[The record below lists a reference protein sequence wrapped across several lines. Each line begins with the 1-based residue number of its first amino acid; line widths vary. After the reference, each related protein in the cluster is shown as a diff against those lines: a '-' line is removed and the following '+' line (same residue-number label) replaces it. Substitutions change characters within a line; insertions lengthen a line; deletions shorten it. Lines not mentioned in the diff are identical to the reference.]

1 MADLSLPQAV
11 TLPNYFSQGGLTLPA
26 EILDSKGVPS
36 ALSTALNSTLHRE
49 RWKYSKPAPVLEGLA
64 NAMNL
69 PTIVGGE
76 QAGVQISQAPQ
87 QKLSF
92 GFDLSQAPEAFA
104 RLCYAQEAMFIHIDK
119 ALDAPLKI
127 HHADS
132 TVPVLLSL
140 GANAEATL
148 LENFTGNLQPQNTL
162 WISLAEGS
170 HLKHSRNSLE
180 AAHLHW
186 QYLAVD
192 IGKNADYLL
201 NNHAAGAGLRRQ
213 DIHIRVSGQ
222 GANAELIS
230 AAMISGKLALDQQ
243 VTLEHLV
250 ANGKSKQVVHNIVAD
265 GGKCTFNGRIH
276 IHEGANGTDATL
288 ANKNLGLGKNATIN
302 TKPELEIYT
311 DDVTC
316 AHGATIGQLSDQE
329 LFYLTSRGIS
339 PESAQALLSEG
350 FLRQC
355 TQGPLAEAALP
366 ILINAIK
373 QEQGV

>member
-11 TLPNYFSQGGLTLPA
+11 TLPNYFSQGDLALPA
-26 EILDSKGVPS
+26 QILDSKDVPS
-36 ALSTALNSTLHRE
+36 ALSAALNSTLHRE
-49 RWKYSKPAPVLEGLA
+49 RWKYSKTAPVLEGLA

-76 QAGVQISQAPQ
+76 QAGVEISQAPQ
-87 QKLSF
+87 QNLSF

-119 ALDAPLKI
+119 ALDAPLEI

-201 NNHAAGAGLRRQ
+201 NNHATGAGLRRQ

-250 ANGKSKQVVHNIVAD
+250 TNGKSKQVVHNIVAD

>member
-11 TLPNYFSQGGLTLPA
+11 TLPNYFSQGGLALPA
-26 EILDSKGVPS
+26 QILDSEDVPS
-36 ALSTALNSTLHRE
+36 ALSAALNSTLHRE
-49 RWKYSKPAPVLEGLA
+49 RWKYSKTAPVLEGLA
-64 NAMNL
+64 SAMNR
-69 PTIVGGE
+69 PIIVGGE
-76 QAGVQISQAPQ
+76 QAGVLISHAPQ
-87 QKLSF
+87 QNLSV

-104 RLCYAQEAMFIHIDK
+104 RLCYAQEAVFIHIDT
-119 ALDAPLKI
+119 ALDAPLEI

-140 GANAEATL
+140 GRNAHATL
-148 LENFTGNLQPQNTL
+148 LENFTGHLHPQNTL

-265 GGKCTFNGRIH
+265 GGKCSFNGRIH

-373 QEQGV
+373 QEQGA

>member
-11 TLPNYFSQGGLTLPA
+11 TLPSYFSQGGLALPA
-26 EILDSKGVPS
+26 QILDGEDVPS
-36 ALSTALNSTLHRE
+36 ALSAALNSTLHRE
-49 RWKYSKPAPVLEGLA
+49 RWKYSKTAPVIEELA
-64 NAMNL
+64 GAMNL
-69 PTIVGGE
+69 PIIIGGE
-76 QAGVQISQAPQ
+76 QAGVQISQVPQ
-87 QKLSF
+87 ENLSF

-104 RLCYAQEAMFIHIDK
+104 RLCYAQEAVFIHVDK
-119 ALDAPLKI
+119 ALDAPLEI
-127 HHADS
+127 QHEDS

-140 GANAEATL
+140 GENAQATL
-148 LENFTGNLQPQNTL
+148 LENFTGRLQPQNTL
-162 WISLAEGS
+162 WVSLAEGS

-201 NNHAAGAGLRRQ
+201 NNHATGAGLRRQ

-276 IHEGANGTDATL
+276 IHEGANGSDATL

-373 QEQGV
+373 REQEA

>member
-11 TLPNYFSQGGLTLPA
+11 TLPNYFSQGDLALPA
-26 EILDSKGVPS
+26 QILDSKDVPS
-36 ALSTALNSTLHRE
+36 ALSAALNSTLHRE
-49 RWKYSKPAPVLEGLA
+49 RWKYSKTAPVLEGLA

-87 QKLSF
+87 QNLSF

-104 RLCYAQEAMFIHIDK
+104 RLCYAQEAIFIHIDK
-119 ALDAPLKI
+119 ALDAPLEI

-250 ANGKSKQVVHNIVAD
+250 TNGKSKQVVHNIVAD

>member
-1 MADLSLPQAV
+1 
-11 TLPNYFSQGGLTLPA
+11 
-26 EILDSKGVPS
+26 
-36 ALSTALNSTLHRE
+36 
-49 RWKYSKPAPVLEGLA
+49 
-64 NAMNL
+64 
-69 PTIVGGE
+69 
-76 QAGVQISQAPQ
+76 
-87 QKLSF
+87 
-92 GFDLSQAPEAFA
+92 
-104 RLCYAQEAMFIHIDK
+104 
-119 ALDAPLKI
+119 
-127 HHADS
+127 
-132 TVPVLLSL
+132 
-140 GANAEATL
+140 L

-192 IGKNADYLL
+192 IGKNANYLL

-243 VTLEHLV
+243 VTLEHFV

-276 IHEGANGTDATL
+276 IHEGANGTDATR

-373 QEQGV
+373 QEQGA

>member
-11 TLPNYFSQGGLTLPA
+11 TLPNYFSQGDLALPA
-26 EILDSKGVPS
+26 QILDSKDVLS
-36 ALSTALNSTLHRE
+36 ALSAALNSTLHRE
-49 RWKYSKPAPVLEGLA
+49 RWKYSKTAPVLEGLA
-64 NAMNL
+64 STMNL
-69 PTIVGGE
+69 PTIIGSE

-87 QKLSF
+87 QNLSF

-104 RLCYAQEAMFIHIDK
+104 RLCYAQEAVFIHVDK
-119 ALDAPLKI
+119 ALDAPLEI
-127 HHADS
+127 HHAGS

-192 IGKNADYLL
+192 IGKNANYLL

-243 VTLEHLV
+243 VTLEHFV

-373 QEQGV
+373 QEQGA

>member
-1 MADLSLPQAV
+1 
-11 TLPNYFSQGGLTLPA
+11 
-26 EILDSKGVPS
+26 
-36 ALSTALNSTLHRE
+36 
-49 RWKYSKPAPVLEGLA
+49 
-64 NAMNL
+64 
-69 PTIVGGE
+69 
-76 QAGVQISQAPQ
+76 
-87 QKLSF
+87 
-92 GFDLSQAPEAFA
+92 
-104 RLCYAQEAMFIHIDK
+104 
-119 ALDAPLKI
+119 
-127 HHADS
+127 
-132 TVPVLLSL
+132 
-140 GANAEATL
+140 
-148 LENFTGNLQPQNTL
+148 
-162 WISLAEGS
+162 
-170 HLKHSRNSLE
+170 
-180 AAHLHW
+180 
-186 QYLAVD
+186 
-192 IGKNADYLL
+192 
-201 NNHAAGAGLRRQ
+201 
-213 DIHIRVSGQ
+213 
-222 GANAELIS
+222 
-230 AAMISGKLALDQQ
+230 MISGKLALDQQ

-276 IHEGANGTDATL
+276 IHEDANGTDATL

-373 QEQGV
+373 QEQGA

>member
-11 TLPNYFSQGGLTLPA
+11 TLPNYFSQGDLALPA
-26 EILDSKGVPS
+26 QILDSKDVPS
-36 ALSTALNSTLHRE
+36 ALSAALNSTLHRE
-49 RWKYSKPAPVLEGLA
+49 RWKYSKTAPVLEGLA

-87 QKLSF
+87 QNLSF

-104 RLCYAQEAMFIHIDK
+104 RLCYAQEAIFIHIDK
-119 ALDAPLKI
+119 ALDAPLEI
-127 HHADS
+127 HHTDS

-250 ANGKSKQVVHNIVAD
+250 TNGKSKQVVHNIVAD

>member
-1 MADLSLPQAV
+1 M
-11 TLPNYFSQGGLTLPA
+11 
-26 EILDSKGVPS
+26 
-36 ALSTALNSTLHRE
+36 
-49 RWKYSKPAPVLEGLA
+49 
-64 NAMNL
+64 
-69 PTIVGGE
+69 
-76 QAGVQISQAPQ
+76 
-87 QKLSF
+87 
-92 GFDLSQAPEAFA
+92 
-104 RLCYAQEAMFIHIDK
+104 
-119 ALDAPLKI
+119 
-127 HHADS
+127 
-132 TVPVLLSL
+132 PVLLSL
-140 GANAEATL
+140 GRNAEATL
-148 LENFTGNLQPQNTL
+148 LENFVGNLKPQNTL
-162 WISLAEGS
+162 WISLAES
-170 HLKHSRNSLE
+170 SRLKHSRNSLDQ
-180 AAHLHW
+180 AQLHW

-201 NNHAAGAGLRRQ
+201 NNHTTGAGLRRQ
-213 DIHIRVSGQ
+213 DIQIRISGQ

-230 AAMISGKLALDQQ
+230 AAMIGGKMALDQQ

-250 ANGKSKQVVHNIVAD
+250 PNGKSKQVVHNIVAD

-276 IHEGANGTDATL
+276 IHEGASGTDATL

-339 PESAQALLSEG
+339 PQAAQALLSEG

-373 QEQGV
+373 QEQVA

>member
-11 TLPNYFSQGGLTLPA
+11 TLPNYFSQGDLALPA
-26 EILDSKGVPS
+26 QILDSKDVPS
-36 ALSTALNSTLHRE
+36 ALSAALNSTLHRE
-49 RWKYSKPAPVLEGLA
+49 RWKYSKTAPVLEGLA

-87 QKLSF
+87 QNLSF

-104 RLCYAQEAMFIHIDK
+104 RLCYAQEAIFIHIDK
-119 ALDAPLKI
+119 ALDAPLEI
-127 HHADS
+127 HHTDS

-140 GANAEATL
+140 GTNAEATL

-201 NNHAAGAGLRRQ
+201 NNHATGAGLRRQ

-250 ANGKSKQVVHNIVAD
+250 TNGKSKQVVHNIVAD

>member
-11 TLPNYFSQGGLTLPA
+11 ILPDYFTLGQLALPTGA
-26 EILDSKGVPS
+26 SVDNKVPDLLSK
-36 ALSTALNSTLHRE
+36 ALNSTLHKE
-49 RWKYSKPAPVLEGLA
+49 RWKYSKAAPVLEGLI
-64 NAMNL
+64 NAMVQ
-69 PTIVGGE
+69 PTLVGAD
-76 QAGVQISQAPQ
+76 QAGVQVSREPRH
-87 QKLSF
+87 KDTF
-92 GFDLSQAPEAFA
+92 DFDLSQAPEAFA
-104 RLCYAQEAMFIHIDK
+104 RLCYAEEAIFIHIEETP
-119 ALDAPLKI
+119 AAPLEIK
-127 HHADS
+127 HSGS
-132 TVPVLLSL
+132 TLPVLLSL
-140 GANAEATL
+140 GENVQATV
-148 LENFTGNLQPQNTL
+148 LEHFIGVEVAQNTL
-162 WISLAEGS
+162 WINLAEGS

-180 AAHLHW
+180 EAPLHW
-186 QYLAVD
+186 QYLAVN
-192 IGKNADYLL
+192 IGKNANYLI
-201 NNHAAGAGLRRQ
+201 NNHATGARLRRQ
-213 DIHIRVSGQ
+213 DIQIKVSGQ
-222 GANAELIS
+222 GGNAELVS
-230 AAMISGKLALDQQ
+230 AAMIGAKMALDQQ

-311 DDVTC
+311 DDVSC

-339 PESAQALLSEG
+339 PQSAQALLSEG

-366 ILINAIK
+366 VLIDAIK
-373 QEQGV
+373 QEQNP

>member
-11 TLPNYFSQGGLTLPA
+11 TLPNYFSQDRLALPA
-26 EILDSKGVPS
+26 QILNGEDMPS
-36 ALSTALNSTLHRE
+36 ALTAALNSTLHRE
-49 RWKYSKPAPVLEGLA
+49 RWKYSKTAPVLEGLIR
-64 NAMNL
+64 AMNL
-69 PTIVGGE
+69 PTIIGGE
-76 QAGVQISQAPQ
+76 QAGVQISQAPEQ
-87 QKLSF
+87 NVRFS
-92 GFDLSQAPEAFA
+92 FDLSQAPEAFA
-104 RLCYAQEAMFIHIDK
+104 RLCYAQEALFIHIEQTLK
-119 ALDAPLKI
+119 SPLEI
-127 HHADS
+127 HHAGS
-132 TVPVLLSL
+132 TVPILISL
-140 GANAEATL
+140 GTNAEATL
-148 LENFTGNLQPQNTL
+148 LEHFAGNLQPQNTL
-162 WISLAEGS
+162 WISLAERS

-180 AAHLHW
+180 AAELHW
-186 QYLAVD
+186 QYLCVD

-213 DIHIRVSGQ
+213 DIHIRMSGQ

-230 AAMISGKLALDQQ
+230 AAVISGKLALDQQ
-243 VTLEHLV
+243 ITLEHLV

-329 LFYLTSRGIS
+329 LFYLSSRGIS
-339 PESAQALLSEG
+339 PEAAQALLSEG

-355 TQGPLAEAALP
+355 THGPLAEAALP

-373 QEQGV
+373 QEHDA

>member
-1 MADLSLPQAV
+1 MADLSLPLTV
-11 TLPNYFSQGGLTLPA
+11 TLPKYFSQSGLALPA
-26 EILDSKGVPS
+26 QILDSKDVPS
-36 ALSTALNSTLHRE
+36 ALSAALNSTLHRE
-49 RWKYSKPAPVLEGLA
+49 RWKYSKTAPVLEGLA

-69 PTIVGGE
+69 PTLVGGE
-76 QAGVQISQAPQ
+76 QAGVQTSQEPQ
-87 QKLSF
+87 QNLSF

-104 RLCYAQEAMFIHIDK
+104 RLCYAEEALFIYIEK
-119 ALDAPLKI
+119 TLEAPLEI
-127 HHADS
+127 HHTDS
-132 TVPVLLSL
+132 TVPILISL
-140 GANAEATL
+140 GANVEATL
-148 LENFTGNLQPQNTL
+148 LEHFAGNLQPQNTL
-162 WISLAEGS
+162 WLSLAEGS

-180 AAHLHW
+180 AAELHW

-243 VTLEHLV
+243 ITLEHLV

-339 PESAQALLSEG
+339 PEAAQALLSEG

-355 TQGPLAEAALP
+355 TQGPLAEDALP

-373 QEQGV
+373 QEQDA

>member
-11 TLPNYFSQGGLTLPA
+11 TLPNYFSQGDLALPA
-26 EILDSKGVPS
+26 QILDSEDVPS
-36 ALSTALNSTLHRE
+36 ALSAALNSTLHRE
-49 RWKYSKPAPVLEGLA
+49 RWKYSKTAPVLEGLA
-64 NAMNL
+64 SAMNL

-87 QKLSF
+87 QNLSF

-104 RLCYAQEAMFIHIDK
+104 RLCYAQEAVFIHIDK
-119 ALDAPLKI
+119 ALDVPLEI

-373 QEQGV
+373 QEQGA

>member
-11 TLPNYFSQGGLTLPA
+11 TLPNYFSQDRLALPA
-26 EILDSKGVPS
+26 QILNGEDMPS
-36 ALSTALNSTLHRE
+36 ALTAALNSTLHRE
-49 RWKYSKPAPVLEGLA
+49 RWKYSKTAPVLEGLIRT
-64 NAMNL
+64 MNL
-69 PTIVGGE
+69 PTIIGGE
-76 QAGVQISQAPQ
+76 QAGVQISQAPEQ
-87 QKLSF
+87 NVRFS
-92 GFDLSQAPEAFA
+92 FDLSQAPEAFA
-104 RLCYAQEAMFIHIDK
+104 RLCYAQEALFIHIEQTLK
-119 ALDAPLKI
+119 SPLEI
-127 HHADS
+127 HHAGS
-132 TVPVLLSL
+132 TVPILISL
-140 GANAEATL
+140 GTNAEATL
-148 LENFTGNLQPQNTL
+148 LEHFAGNLQPQNTL
-162 WISLAEGS
+162 WISLAERS

-180 AAHLHW
+180 AAELHW
-186 QYLAVD
+186 QYLCVD

-213 DIHIRVSGQ
+213 DIHIRLSGQ
-222 GANAELIS
+222 RANAELIS
-230 AAMISGKLALDQQ
+230 AAVISGKLALDQQ
-243 VTLEHLV
+243 ITLEHLV

-329 LFYLTSRGIS
+329 LFYLSSRGIS
-339 PESAQALLSEG
+339 PEAAQALLSEG

-373 QEQGV
+373 QEHDA

>member
-11 TLPNYFSQGGLTLPA
+11 TLPNYFSQGLLTLPA
-26 EILDSKGVPS
+26 ELTGSNDAPNLLT
-36 ALSTALNSTLHRE
+36 AALNSTLHRE
-49 RWKYSKPAPVLEGLA
+49 RWKYSKTAPVLEGL
-64 NAMNL
+64 NSAMSL

-76 QAGVQISQAPQ
+76 QPGIQINHEPQ
-87 QKLSF
+87 QNLGF

-104 RLCYAQEAMFIHIDK
+104 RLCYAQQVLFIHIEK
-119 ALDAPLKI
+119 ALEVPLEI
-127 HHADS
+127 HHCDS

-140 GANAEATL
+140 GRNAEATL
-148 LENFTGNLQPQNTL
+148 LENFVGNLKPQNTL
-162 WISLAEGS
+162 WISLAES
-170 HLKHSRNSLE
+170 SRLKHSRNSLDQ
-180 AAHLHW
+180 AQLHW

-201 NNHAAGAGLRRQ
+201 NNHTTGAGLRRQ
-213 DIHIRVSGQ
+213 DIQIRISGQ

-230 AAMISGKLALDQQ
+230 AAMIGGKMALDQQ

-250 ANGKSKQVVHNIVAD
+250 PNGKSKQVVHNIVAD

-276 IHEGANGTDATL
+276 IHEGASGTDATL

-339 PESAQALLSEG
+339 PEAAQALLSEG

-373 QEQGV
+373 QEQAA

>member
-1 MADLSLPQAV
+1 MADLSLPQAF

-26 EILDSKGVPS
+26 EILHSDDVPS
-36 ALSTALNSTLHRE
+36 ALASALNSTLHRE
-49 RWKYSKPAPVLEGLA
+49 RWKYSKTAPVLEGL
-64 NAMNL
+64 NSGMSQ
-69 PTIVGGE
+69 PTIKGGE
-76 QAGVQISQAPQ
+76 QIGVQISQVPQ
-87 QKLSF
+87 QNLGF
-92 GFDLSQAPEAFA
+92 GFDLCQAPEAFA
-104 RLCYAQEAMFIHIDK
+104 RLCYAKEALFIHIEGV
-119 ALDAPLKI
+119 LETPLEI
-127 HHADS
+127 HHSNS
-132 TVPVLLSL
+132 TVPILLSL
-140 GANAEATL
+140 GANAEAIL

-170 HLKHSRNSLE
+170 HLKHSRNSLDE
-180 AAHLHW
+180 AKLHW

-201 NNHAAGAGLRRQ
+201 NNHATGAGLRRQ
-213 DIHIRVSGQ
+213 DIQIRISGQ

-230 AAMISGKLALDQQ
+230 AAMIGGKMALDQQ

-276 IHEGANGTDATL
+276 IHEGASGTDATL

-339 PESAQALLSEG
+339 PQAAQALLSEG

-355 TQGPLAEAALP
+355 TQGAFAEAALP
-366 ILINAIK
+366 VLINAIK
-373 QEQGV
+373 QEQNA

>member
-1 MADLSLPQAV
+1 MADLSLPQAF

-26 EILDSKGVPS
+26 EILQSEDVPS
-36 ALSTALNSTLHRE
+36 ALASALNSTLHRE
-49 RWKYSKPAPVLEGLA
+49 RWKYSKTAPVLEGL
-64 NAMNL
+64 NSVMSQ
-69 PTIVGGE
+69 PTIKGGE
-76 QAGVQISQAPQ
+76 QVGVQISQVPQ
-87 QKLSF
+87 QNLGF
-92 GFDLSQAPEAFA
+92 GFDLNQAPEAFA
-104 RLCYAQEAMFIHIDK
+104 RLCYAKEALFIHIEGV
-119 ALDAPLKI
+119 LETPLEI
-127 HHADS
+127 HHSNS
-132 TVPVLLSL
+132 TVPILLSL
-140 GANAEATL
+140 GANAEAIL

-180 AAHLHW
+180 EAKLHW

-201 NNHAAGAGLRRQ
+201 NNHATGAGLRRQ
-213 DIHIRVSGQ
+213 DIQIRMSGQ

-230 AAMISGKLALDQQ
+230 AAMIGGKMALDQQ

-276 IHEGANGTDATL
+276 IHKGASGTDATL

-339 PESAQALLSEG
+339 PQAAQALLSEG

-355 TQGPLAEAALP
+355 TQGALAEAALP
-366 ILINAIK
+366 VLINAIK
-373 QEQGV
+373 QEQDA

>member
-11 TLPNYFSQGGLTLPA
+11 TLPNYFSQGDLALPA
-26 EILDSKGVPS
+26 QILDSKDVPS
-36 ALSTALNSTLHRE
+36 ALSAALNSTLHRE
-49 RWKYSKPAPVLEGLA
+49 RWKYSKTAPVLEGLA

-87 QKLSF
+87 QNLSF

-119 ALDAPLKI
+119 ALDAPLEI

-201 NNHAAGAGLRRQ
+201 NNHATGAGLRRQ

-250 ANGKSKQVVHNIVAD
+250 TNGKSKQVVHNIVAD

>member
-11 TLPNYFSQGGLTLPA
+11 TLPNYFSQDRLALPA
-26 EILDSKGVPS
+26 QILNGEDMPS
-36 ALSTALNSTLHRE
+36 ALTAALNSTLHRE
-49 RWKYSKPAPVLEGLA
+49 RWKYSKTAPVLEGLIRT
-64 NAMNL
+64 MNL
-69 PTIVGGE
+69 PTIIGGE
-76 QAGVQISQAPQ
+76 QAGVQISQAPEQ
-87 QKLSF
+87 NVRFS
-92 GFDLSQAPEAFA
+92 FDLSQAPEAFA
-104 RLCYAQEAMFIHIDK
+104 RLCYAQEALFIHIEQTLK
-119 ALDAPLKI
+119 SPLEI
-127 HHADS
+127 HHAGS
-132 TVPVLLSL
+132 TVPILISL
-140 GANAEATL
+140 GTNAEATL
-148 LENFTGNLQPQNTL
+148 LEHFAGNLQPQNTL
-162 WISLAEGS
+162 WISLAERS

-180 AAHLHW
+180 AAELHW
-186 QYLAVD
+186 QYLCVD

-213 DIHIRVSGQ
+213 DIHIRMSGQ

-230 AAMISGKLALDQQ
+230 AAVISGKLALDQQ
-243 VTLEHLV
+243 ITLEHLV

-329 LFYLTSRGIS
+329 LFYLSSRGIS
-339 PESAQALLSEG
+339 PEAAQALLSEG

-355 TQGPLAEAALP
+355 THGPLAEAALP

-373 QEQGV
+373 QEHDA

>member
-11 TLPNYFSQGGLTLPA
+11 TLPNYFSQGDLALPA
-26 EILDSKGVPS
+26 QILDSKDVPS
-36 ALSTALNSTLHRE
+36 ALSAALNSTLHRE
-49 RWKYSKPAPVLEGLA
+49 RWKYSKTAPVLEGLA

-87 QKLSF
+87 QNLSF

-104 RLCYAQEAMFIHIDK
+104 RLCYAQEAIFIHIDK
-119 ALDAPLKI
+119 ALDAPLEI

-201 NNHAAGAGLRRQ
+201 NNHATGAGLRRQ

-250 ANGKSKQVVHNIVAD
+250 TNGKSKQVVHNIVAD

>member
-11 TLPNYFSQGGLTLPA
+11 TLPNYFSQGDLALPA
-26 EILDSKGVPS
+26 QILDSKDVPS
-36 ALSTALNSTLHRE
+36 ALSAALNSTLHRE
-49 RWKYSKPAPVLEGLA
+49 RWKYSKTAPVLEGLA

-87 QKLSF
+87 KNLSF

-104 RLCYAQEAMFIHIDK
+104 RLCYAQEAIFIHIDK
-119 ALDAPLKI
+119 ALDAPLEI

-201 NNHAAGAGLRRQ
+201 NNHATGAGLRRQ

-316 AHGATIGQLSDQE
+316 AHGATIGQFSDQE

>member
-11 TLPNYFSQGGLTLPA
+11 TLPNYFSQGDLALPA
-26 EILDSKGVPS
+26 QILDSEDVPS
-36 ALSTALNSTLHRE
+36 ALSAALNSTLHRE
-49 RWKYSKPAPVLEGLA
+49 RWKYSKTAPVLEGLA
-64 NAMNL
+64 SAMNL

-87 QKLSF
+87 QNLSF

-104 RLCYAQEAMFIHIDK
+104 RLCYAQEAVFIHIDK
-119 ALDAPLKI
+119 ALDAPLEI

-276 IHEGANGTDATL
+276 IHEDANGTDATL

-339 PESAQALLSEG
+339 PESAQELLSEG

-373 QEQGV
+373 QEQGA

>member
-11 TLPNYFSQGGLTLPA
+11 IIPNYFSQGQLTLPA
-26 EILDSKGVPS
+26 QILDSEDAPS
-36 ALSTALNSTLHRE
+36 ALSAALNSTLHRE
-49 RWKYSKPAPVLEGLA
+49 RWKYSKTAPVLEGLA
-64 NAMNL
+64 SAMNL

-76 QAGVQISQAPQ
+76 QAGIQISHEPQ
-87 QKLSF
+87 PNLNFS
-92 GFDLSQAPEAFA
+92 FDLAQAPEAFA
-104 RLCYAQEAMFIHIDK
+104 RLCYAKEAVFIHIEK
-119 ALDAPLKI
+119 ALEAPLEI
-127 HHADS
+127 YHTDS

-140 GANAEATL
+140 GVNAKATL
-148 LENFTGNLQPQNTL
+148 LEHFAGTLQVQNTL

-180 AAHLHW
+180 AAQLHW

-192 IGKNADYLL
+192 IGKHADYLL

-222 GANAELIS
+222 GANAKLIS

-373 QEQGV
+373 QEQGT

>member
-11 TLPNYFSQGGLTLPA
+11 TLPNYFSQGDLALPA
-26 EILDSKGVPS
+26 QILDSEDVPS
-36 ALSTALNSTLHRE
+36 ALSAALNSTLHRE
-49 RWKYSKPAPVLEGLA
+49 RWKYSKTAPVLEGLA
-64 NAMNL
+64 SAMNL

-76 QAGVQISQAPQ
+76 QAGVQISHAPQ
-87 QKLSF
+87 QNLSF

-104 RLCYAQEAMFIHIDK
+104 RLCYAQEAVFIHIDK
-119 ALDAPLKI
+119 ALDAPLEI

-192 IGKNADYLL
+192 IGKNANYLL

-373 QEQGV
+373 QEQGA

>member
-1 MADLSLPQAV
+1 Q
-11 TLPNYFSQGGLTLPA
+11 
-26 EILDSKGVPS
+26 ILDSKDVPS
-36 ALSTALNSTLHRE
+36 ALSAALNSTLHRE
-49 RWKYSKPAPVLEGLA
+49 RWKYSKTAPVLEGLA

-87 QKLSF
+87 QNLSF

-104 RLCYAQEAMFIHIDK
+104 RLCYAQEAIFIHIDK
-119 ALDAPLKI
+119 ALDAPLEI

-201 NNHAAGAGLRRQ
+201 NNHATGAGLRRQ

-250 ANGKSKQVVHNIVAD
+250 TNGKSKQVVHNIVAD